1 MDTYM
6 GTIVAWAPNY
16 APSQWL
22 FCLGQTLSISSNNAL
37 FAILGTTYGG
47 NGTTTFQLPNL
58 AGRVPV
64 GVGTGAGL
72 STYTLGQV
80 GGTEKVTLNI
90 TQMPSH
96 THVATVAGLAINSIT
111 IQASS
116 QDATDHAPSVTA
128 NSIAAPIYINDGSQ
142 VAGFNN
148 SAPDTALNV
157 AASGTISG
165 TVTNA
170 LTGGNL
176 PVPIV
181 QPYLALNYIICVQG
195 IFPPRN

>member
-1 MDTYM
+1 M

-22 FCLGQTLSISSNNAL
+22 FCLGQTLSISANNAL

-72 STYTLGQV
+72 TTYTLGEV

-90 TQMPSH
+90 TNLPSH

-111 IQASS
+111 IKASS
-116 QDATDHAPSVTA
+116 QDATDHAPSPTA
-128 NSIAAPIYINDGSQ
+128 NSIAAPIYIGDGSQ

-148 SAPDTALNV
+148 VAPDTALSV

-170 LTGGNL
+170 LTGGNI
-176 PVPIV
+176 PVPII
-181 QPYLALNYIICVQG
+181 QPYLALNYIICTQG

>member
-1 MDTYM
+1 M

-22 FCLGQTLSISSNNAL
+22 FCLGQTLSISANNAL

-72 STYTLGQV
+72 TTYTLGEV

-90 TQMPSH
+90 TNLPSH

-111 IQASS
+111 IKASS
-116 QDATDHAPSVTA
+116 QDATDHAPSPTA

-148 SAPDTALNV
+148 VAPDTALSV

-170 LTGGNL
+170 LTGGNI
-176 PVPIV
+176 PVPII
-181 QPYLALNYIICVQG
+181 QPYLALNYIICTQG

>member
-1 MDTYM
+1 METYM

-22 FCLGQTLSISSNNAL
+22 FCLGQTLSISANNAL

-72 STYTLGQV
+72 TTYTLGEV

-90 TQMPSH
+90 TNLPSH

-111 IQASS
+111 IKASS
-116 QDATDHAPSVTA
+116 QDATDHAPSPTA
-128 NSIAAPIYINDGSQ
+128 NSIAAPIYIGDGSQ

-148 SAPDTALNV
+148 VAPDTALSV

-170 LTGGNL
+170 LTGGNI
-176 PVPIV
+176 PVPII
-181 QPYLALNYIICVQG
+181 QPYLALNYIICTQG

>member
-16 APSQWL
+16 APQSWMYCQ
-22 FCLGQTLSISSNNAL
+22 GQTLSISSNNAL
-37 FAILGTTYGG
+37 FAIIGTTYGG
-47 NGTTTFQLPNL
+47 NGQTTFQLPNL

-72 STYTLGQV
+72 STYALGQV

-90 TQMPSH
+90 SQLPSH
-96 THVATVAGLAINSIT
+96 THAATVSGMVVNSIT

-128 NSIAAPIYINDGSQ
+128 NSLAAPIYLGDGTT

-157 AASGTISG
+157 AASATISG